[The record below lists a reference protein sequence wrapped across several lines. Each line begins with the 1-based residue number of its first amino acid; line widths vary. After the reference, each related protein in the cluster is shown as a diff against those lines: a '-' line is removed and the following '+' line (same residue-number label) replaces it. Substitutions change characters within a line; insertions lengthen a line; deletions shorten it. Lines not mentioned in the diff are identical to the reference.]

1 MKSCIYIHTQTAPMI
16 QCPTPK
22 TIIVLGNMYICT
34 YICLYIDTC
43 FHGYICIF
51 FLYKSVTVYSI
62 SIVFITNVTITL
74 YPQP

>member
-34 YICLYIDTC
+34 YICLYIDT
-43 FHGYICIF
+43 
-51 FLYKSVTVYSI
+51 
-62 SIVFITNVTITL
+62 
-74 YPQP
+74 